1 MRSYSSPLSTTDLL
15 RVFRAH
21 PVLSAV
27 HVGVFPRDALADLT
41 VHGRPRHL
49 VFNVTA
55 SYEDDGAVG
64 HWLSI
69 WLGEDTRA
77 ELVDSLG
84 MKPVHPEV
92 LSFLRRHA
100 STAVYTSRRLQDWSS
115 NCCGLY
121 CQSHALARARG
132 HSLESWLAQFTS
144 CPSQND
150 RRIECQFMHELAFPA
165 LFSPP
170 IRAWQ
175 SAVARACRPAGT
187 CKRTS

>member
-1 MRSYSSPLSTTDLL
+1 MKSYSSPLSTTDLL

-21 PVLSAV
+21 PILNAA

-49 VFNVTA
+49 VYNVKA

-64 HWLSI
+64 HWISI

-84 MKPVHPEV
+84 MKPMHPEV

-100 STAVYTSRRLQDWSS
+100 STAVYTSRRLQDWAS

-121 CQSHALARARG
+121 CLSHALARARG
-132 HSLESWLAQFTS
+132 RYVQDWLAQFTD
-144 CPSQND
+144 CHKGND
-150 RRIECQFMHELAFPA
+150 SRIKCEFMQELAFPS

-170 IRAWQ
+170 IRGWQ
-175 SAVARACRPAGT
+175 SAVARACRPVGT
-187 CKRTS
+187 CRQRN